1 MGQRTDRIF
10 GAKPGIIGK
19 SAPILAEIT
28 IRKSQDIDNQWLST
42 GGSAEDVLFIGNT
55 TVPAIRLPLLCNKVF
70 DFCRHA
76 VSGALEASK
85 MSQKTFSQTPH
96 NLL

>member
-1 MGQRTDRIF
+1 
-10 GAKPGIIGK
+10 
-19 SAPILAEIT
+19 
-28 IRKSQDIDNQWLST
+28 
-42 GGSAEDVLFIGNT
+42 
-55 TVPAIRLPLLCNKVF
+55 LPLLCNKVF